1 MFGRDALTNLSQLTK
16 PNLRYMGT
24 EDLILDLK
32 LMSCIFQTQIHN
44 LRMAREWVIE
54 GQQPITRSNIE
65 VGDLVLVRDHTS
77 KCCMPKYKVAFRVVC
92 IQGNKVEVKDNNG
105 KLTWYHISDIK
116 KTDMI
121 TKLISQLCDAHAFGR
136 KGRLSFDPENVKDLG
151 WVPNDW
157 THKFNPVH
165 ARYIT
170 DTAQDT
176 PKQRSHQMELRSR
189 DK

>member
-1 MFGRDALTNLSQLTK
+1 
-16 PNLRYMGT
+16 
-24 EDLILDLK
+24 
-32 LMSCIFQTQIHN
+32 
-44 LRMAREWVIE
+44 
-54 GQQPITRSNIE
+54 
-65 VGDLVLVRDHTS
+65 
-77 KCCMPKYKVAFRVVC
+77 MPKYKVDFIVVC

-121 TKLISQLCDAHAFGR
+121 TKLICQLPDVDAFGR

-151 WVPNDW
+151 WVPNDLRP
-157 THKFNPVH
+157 KFNPDHVKD
-165 ARYIT
+165 IT
-170 DTAQDT
+170 GTAQDM